1 MNAPPLS
8 HSYSSLLDFIMER
21 ATPDDVL
28 AFDLPQSEKDRAIV
42 LLDKQD
48 DDALTPEEVAELQQ
62 MLVVERIF
70 MALKA
75 RALTAKG

>member
-1 MNAPPLS
+1 MNAPPLTP
-8 HSYSSLLDFIMER
+8 SYDSLLDFIMAR
-21 ATPDDVL
+21 ATPEDVL
-28 AFDLPQSEKDRAIV
+28 AFDLPQSEKDRAIE

-48 DDALTPEEVAELQQ
+48 DDALTPEEAAELQQ